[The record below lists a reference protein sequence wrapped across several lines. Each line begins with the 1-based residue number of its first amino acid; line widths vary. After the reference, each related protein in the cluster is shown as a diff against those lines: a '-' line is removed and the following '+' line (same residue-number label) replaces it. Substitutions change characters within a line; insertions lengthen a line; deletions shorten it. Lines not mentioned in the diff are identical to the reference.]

1 VAERHVGGAVSDLTP
16 LAVIAVAL
24 GGAAVVAV
32 LEQLVAGLRPAPLAL
47 ARAAASTLRQP
58 LSQPDIRDRWLFHM
72 APGLL
77 LLAAVGAL
85 AFVPWAPGF
94 RGVDLSTGGIAFA
107 AALAY
112 VTPAIFMAGWG
123 AGRPLAVVGGFRWL
137 ALMLA
142 YAMPV
147 AMVVTA
153 VAAPAESLRV
163 TDIVDAQRTVP
174 TALAQPLALA
184 LWLPAVAAVCFL
196 PPFDLPQAGSELGGG
211 AFSEYRGLDAALVA
225 LAQRV
230 LLVAVS
236 GMTAA
241 LFLAGWHGPLLPDA
255 AWMALKTLA
264 VAALLLWA
272 GRHLPRLETDR
283 VLAWAWKAAN
293 PLAILA
299 IGWAGLITLVFYE

>member
-1 VAERHVGGAVSDLTP
+1 MSDLTP
-16 LAVIAVAL
+16 LAVVVLAL
-24 GGAAVVAV
+24 VGAAGIGL
-32 LEQLVAGLRPAPLAL
+32 LEQVVVGARPAPGAL
-47 ARAAASTLRQP
+47 ARSAIATLREP
-58 LSQPDIRDRWLFHM
+58 LSRPESRDAWLFHM

-77 LLAAVGAL
+77 LLAAIGAL

-94 RGVDLSTGGIAFA
+94 RGIDLSTGAIAFP

-123 AGRPLAVVGGFRWL
+123 AGRPLAVVGAFRWL

-142 YAMPV
+142 YAMPL
-147 AMVVTA
+147 AMVITA
-153 VAAPAESLRV
+153 VAAPAESLRPA
-163 TDIVDAQRTVP
+163 DIVEVQHAVP
-174 TALAQPLALA
+174 MALVQPLAFA
-184 LWLPAVAAVCFL
+184 LWLPAVLAVCFL
-196 PPFDLPQAGSELGGG
+196 PPFDLPHADAELGGG
-211 AFSEYRGLDAALVA
+211 TFSEYRGFDAVLVA

-241 LFLAGWHGPLLPDA
+241 LFLSGWHGPVLPPA
-255 AWMALKTLA
+255 AWMAIKTIA

-272 GRHLPRLETDR
+272 GRQVPRLEIDR
-283 VLAWAWKAAN
+283 VLSLAWKAAN

-299 IGWAGLITLVFYE
+299 IVWAGGLTLLFY

>member
-1 VAERHVGGAVSDLTP
+1 VSDFTP
-16 LAVIAVAL
+16 LGILALALVGAAAIAILEQLIAGQRPAPVAL
-24 GGAAVVAV
+24 GRAVAV
-32 LEQLVAGLRPAPLAL
+32 
-47 ARAAASTLRQP
+47 TLRQP
-58 LSQPDIRDRWLFHM
+58 LARPDLRDGWLYHM

-94 RGVDLSTGGIAFA
+94 RGIDLSTGGIAFP

-142 YAMPV
+142 YAMPL

-153 VAAPAESLRV
+153 VAAPAGSLRPA
-163 TDIVDAQRTVP
+163 DIVEVQHAVP
-174 TALAQPLALA
+174 MALVQPLAFA
-184 LWLPAVAAVCFL
+184 IWLPAVMAVCFL
-196 PPFDLPQAGSELGGG
+196 PPFDLPQAEGELRGG

-230 LLVAVS
+230 LLLGVS
-236 GMTAA
+236 GMTAT
-241 LFLAGWHGPLLPDA
+241 LFLSGWHGPLLPPA
-255 AWMALKTLA
+255 LWMALKSAA

-272 GRHLPRLETDR
+272 GRRIPRLEVDR
-283 VLAWAWKAAN
+283 VASLAWKVAN
-293 PLAILA
+293 PLAIVA
-299 IGWAGLITLVFYE
+299 IVIAGLITLLFYR

>member
-1 VAERHVGGAVSDLTP
+1 MSDFTP
-16 LAVIAVAL
+16 LGVLAVAL
-24 GGAAVVAV
+24 TGAA
-32 LEQLVAGLRPAPLAL
+32 LVALLEPLVVGGRPVPLATM
-47 ARAAASTLRQP
+47 RSAAATLRQP
-58 LSQPDIRDRWLFHM
+58 LSRPDVRDGWLFHM

-77 LLAAVGAL
+77 VLAAIGAL

-94 RGVDLSTGGIAFA
+94 RGVDISTGAIAFP

-112 VTPAIFMAGWG
+112 VTPAVFMAGWG
-123 AGRPLAVVGGFRWL
+123 AGRPLAVVGAFRWL

-142 YAMPV
+142 YAMPL
-147 AMVVTA
+147 AMVTTA

-163 TDIVDAQRTVP
+163 ADIVDVQHAVP
-174 TALAQPLALA
+174 MALAQPLALA
-184 LWLPAVAAVCFL
+184 LWLPAVMAVCFL

-211 AFSEYRGLDAALVA
+211 AFSEFRGLDAALVA
-225 LAQRV
+225 FAQRV

-241 LFLAGWHGPLLPDA
+241 LFLSGWHGPLLPDPV
-255 AWMALKTLA
+255 WMALKTLA

-272 GRHLPRLETDR
+272 GRRLPRFEIDR
-283 VLAWAWKAAN
+283 VLSWAWKAAN

-299 IGWAGLITLVFYE
+299 IVWAGGLTLLFY

>member
-1 VAERHVGGAVSDLTP
+1 MSDITP
-16 LAVIAVAL
+16 LAILAVAVVGAGAVAL
-24 GGAAVVAV
+24 
-32 LEQLVAGLRPAPLAL
+32 LEQLVAGMRPAPVAIVRT
-47 ARAAASTLRQP
+47 AVGTLRQP
-58 LSQPDIRDRWLFHM
+58 LNRPDVRDGWLFHM

-94 RGVDLSTGGIAFA
+94 RGVDLSTGAIAFP

-112 VTPAIFMAGWG
+112 ITPAIFMAGWG

-142 YAMPV
+142 YAMPL
-147 AMVVTA
+147 AMVITA
-153 VAAPAESLRV
+153 VAAPAGSLRP
-163 TDIVDAQRTVP
+163 TDIVEVQDAVP
-174 TALAQPLALA
+174 MALVQPLAFA
-184 LWLPAVAAVCFL
+184 LWLPAVLAVCFL
-196 PPFDLPQAGSELGGG
+196 PPFDLPQADGELGGG

-241 LFLAGWHGPLLPDA
+241 LFLSGWYGPLLPPA
-255 AWMALKTLA
+255 MWMAVKTVA
-264 VAALLLWA
+264 VATLLLWA
-272 GRHLPRLETDR
+272 GRQVPRLEVDR
-283 VLAWAWKAAN
+283 VASLAWKVAN

-299 IGWAGLITLVFYE
+299 IVIAGLITLLFYR

>member
-1 VAERHVGGAVSDLTP
+1 MSDLTP
-16 LAVIAVAL
+16 LAVLAVAL
-24 GGAAVVAV
+24 AGAAAVAL
-32 LEQLVAGLRPAPLAL
+32 LEQVVAGLRPAPAAVVRSA
-47 ARAAASTLRQP
+47 ARTLSQP
-58 LSQPDIRDRWLFHM
+58 LSRPDVRDSWLFHL

-77 LLAAVGAL
+77 LVAAVGAL

-123 AGRPLAVVGGFRWL
+123 AGRPTAVIGGFRWL

-142 YAMPV
+142 YAMPL

-153 VAAPAESLRV
+153 VAAPAGSLRP
-163 TDIVDAQRTVP
+163 TDIVEVQHAVP
-174 TALAQPLALA
+174 MAVAQPLALA
-184 LWLPAVAAVCFL
+184 LWLPAVAAVAFL

-211 AFSEYRGLDAALVA
+211 AFAEYRGLDAALVA
-225 LAQRV
+225 LAQKV
-230 LLVAVS
+230 LVVATS

-241 LFLAGWHGPLLPDA
+241 LFLSGWHGPLLPPA
-255 AWMALKTLA
+255 LWMALKTLA

-272 GRHLPRLETDR
+272 GRRLPRLEIDR
-283 VLAWAWKAAN
+283 VVSLAWKVAN

-299 IGWAGLITLVFYE
+299 IVYAGLLTLLFYR

>member
-1 VAERHVGGAVSDLTP
+1 VSDFTP
-16 LAVIAVAL
+16 LAILAVGLGGALAVAL
-24 GGAAVVAV
+24 
-32 LEQLVAGLRPAPLAL
+32 LEQAVAGLRPAPAAL
-47 ARAAASTLRQP
+47 ARAAGATLREP
-58 LSQPDIRDRWLFHM
+58 LSRPDVRDGWLFHM

-77 LLAAVGAL
+77 LLAALSAL

-94 RGVDLSTGGIAFA
+94 RGVDLSTGVIAFVA
-107 AALAY
+107 VLAY

-142 YAMPV
+142 YAMPL
-147 AMVVTA
+147 AMVSTA
-153 VAAPAESLRV
+153 VAAPAGSLRP
-163 TDIVDAQRTVP
+163 TDIVDIQHAVP

-196 PPFDLPQAGSELGGG
+196 PPFDLPQAESELGGG
-211 AFSEYRGLDAALVA
+211 VFAEYRGLDAAVVA

-241 LFLAGWHGPLLPDA
+241 LFLSGWHGPLLPPA
-255 AWMALKTLA
+255 LWMALKTTA

-272 GRHLPRLETDR
+272 GRRVPRLEVDR
-283 VLAWAWKAAN
+283 IASLAWKVAN

-299 IGWAGLITLVFYE
+299 IAYAGLITLLFYV

>member
-1 VAERHVGGAVSDLTP
+1 VAGDGVSDLTP
-16 LAVIAVAL
+16 LALLAVAL
-24 GGAAVVAV
+24 GGAAAVAL
-32 LEQLVAGLRPAPLAL
+32 LEQLVAGVRPAPAAL
-47 ARAAASTLRQP
+47 VRSAVWTLRQP
-58 LSQPDIRDRWLFHM
+58 LSRPETRDAWLFHL

-77 LLAAVGAL
+77 LLAAVAAL

-94 RGVDLSTGGIAFA
+94 RGVDLSTGAIAFA

-142 YAMPV
+142 YAMPL
-147 AMVVTA
+147 AMVITA
-153 VAAPAESLRV
+153 VAAPAGSLRPA
-163 TDIVDAQRTVP
+163 DIVAVQDVVP
-174 TALAQPLALA
+174 MALAQPLALA
-184 LWLPAVAAVCFL
+184 LWLPAVVAVCFL

-211 AFSEYRGLDAALVA
+211 AFGEYRGLDAALVA
-225 LAQRV
+225 LAQKV
-230 LLVAVS
+230 LVVAVS

-241 LFLAGWHGPLLPDA
+241 LFLSGWHGPVLPPA
-255 AWMALKTLA
+255 LWMVLKTLA

-272 GRHLPRLETDR
+272 GRRLPRLETDR
-283 VLAWAWKAAN
+283 VLSLAWKVAN

-299 IGWAGLITLVFYE
+299 IVYAGLLTLLFY

>member
-1 VAERHVGGAVSDLTP
+1 MSDFTP
-16 LAVIAVAL
+16 LAILAVAIGGAAAVAL
-24 GGAAVVAV
+24 LEQVVA
-32 LEQLVAGLRPAPLAL
+32 GFRPAPAVI
-47 ARAAASTLRQP
+47 ARAAAATLREP
-58 LSQPDIRDRWLFHM
+58 LRRPDVRDGWLFHM

-77 LLAAVGAL
+77 LVAAVGAL

-94 RGVDLSTGGIAFA
+94 RGVDLDTGGIAFP

-142 YAMPV
+142 YAMPL

-153 VAAPAESLRV
+153 VAAPAGSLRM
-163 TDIVDAQRTVP
+163 TDIVDVQHAVP
-174 TALAQPLALA
+174 MALTQPLALA
-184 LWLPAVAAVCFL
+184 LWLPAAVAVCFL
-196 PPFDLPQAGSELGGG
+196 PPFDLPQADGELGGG
-211 AFSEYRGLDAALVA
+211 AFSEYRGLDRALVA

-241 LFLAGWHGPLLPDA
+241 LFLSGWHGPLLPDA
-255 AWMALKTLA
+255 VWMVLKTLG
-264 VAALLLWA
+264 VAAFLLWA
-272 GRHLPRLETDR
+272 GRRLPRAEVDH
-283 VLAWAWKAAN
+283 VLSLAWKAAI

-299 IGWAGLITLVFYE
+299 IVWAGLLTLLFYR